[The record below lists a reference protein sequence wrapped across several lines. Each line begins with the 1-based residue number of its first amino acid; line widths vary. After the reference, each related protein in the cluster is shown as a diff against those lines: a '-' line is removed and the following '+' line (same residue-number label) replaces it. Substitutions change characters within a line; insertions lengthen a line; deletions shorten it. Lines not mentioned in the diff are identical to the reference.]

1 MAISIRQQ
9 IAKLQATIDAA
20 KAKIEELL
28 PQAEN
33 EIDTASITA
42 GFVVVTAYG
51 RGEKAREVVAQVL
64 GVKREAGKAALFKV
78 LIGEG
83 FDAEQGIV
91 FESAIKSIVST
102 SEPARDQ
109 LASETGVTYVNG
121 EPVVAGSGQ

>member
-1 MAISIRQQ
+1 MAVSIRQQ

-33 EIDTASITA
+33 EIDTASIAA

-51 RGEKAREVVAQVL
+51 RGEKARDVEAKVL

-91 FESAIKSIVST
+91 FESAIKSIVSKP
-102 SEPARDQ
+102 EPAADP
-109 LASETGVTYVNG
+109 LASDTGVTYVNG
-121 EPVVAGSGQ
+121 EPVVAGSEQ

>member
-1 MAISIRQQ
+1 MAVSIRQQ

-51 RGEKAREVVAQVL
+51 RGEKAREVVAKVL

-78 LIGEG
+78 LIGDG

-102 SEPARDQ
+102 SEPA
-109 LASETGVTYVNG
+109 A
-121 EPVVAGSGQ
+121 

>member
-9 IAKLQATIDAA
+9 ITKLQATIDAA
-20 KAKIEELL
+20 YAKIEELL

-51 RGEKAREVVAQVL
+51 RGEKAREVVAKVL

-102 SEPARDQ
+102 SEPARDP

-121 EPVVAGSGQ
+121 EPVVAGGGQ